1 MSRFASY
8 FYLFSKLSVTMT
20 FLFIII
26 FLGYALLKSYKNIDE
41 DPNMIEEKIST
52 FSKQIYLNVD
62 NLNNI
67 SKKLEKQNIII
78 NEVKVLLLNKQQN
91 NSDTEAQVKKLF
103 LFNEEIQTQLQ
114 RINLMLLNLEK
125 QSVAMI
131 PQNQNLHSIYKIAFI
146 KYKNGESIS
155 EELVLMEE
163 LSLNKNNY
171 IFEKLRLLEIN
182 KFYGIKNLI
191 NNFDESTKIII
202 KKKYLNDN
210 QNSIINF
217 IFNFVIITPNSL
229 SSYENDEISILMS
242 AKKALE
248 NEEIEK
254 SLSLI
259 LEIKDS
265 QKFFSIFI
273 NQSRIYLEYISELK
287 KVI

>member
-1 MSRFASY
+1 MSRFASN

-20 FLFIII
+20 FLLIII
-26 FLGYALLKSYKNIDE
+26 FLGYALLKSYKNIDK

-67 SKKLEKQNIII
+67 SKRLEKQNIII

-91 NSDTEAQVKKLF
+91 NKDTEAQVKKLF